1 MKALAYPL
9 TIGPT
14 HPTFKEPMRV
24 RCQIEGERIVDFQ
37 IDMGFTHR
45 GIELAATRRNF
56 VQVIYLV
63 ERICGI
69 CSVSHPMAFCQA
81 VEEAAGIVVPPRA
94 QYIRTIVAELERL
107 HSHNLWCGVMSHQ
120 MGFDTLFYYTWTIR
134 ESVMDGLERL
144 TGNRVNYAMI
154 AVGGV
159 RRDIEAEGIDTVRAI
174 IEDYDALYESAKD
187 LFLFDASVRARCS
200 GVGVLTR
207 SEAERLGAVGPTAR
221 ASAVPRDVR
230 VDAPYMAYADM
241 DWLVPV
247 LPQSP
252 GGDVMARIEA
262 RLLEIRQS
270 LEILEFCID
279 HLPEGEI
286 SWEPNNVKLLRHL
299 KKVHGHGIGRCEAP
313 RGEVCH
319 YVVLDGRD
327 GPVQLKAK
335 APTYS
340 NLLTWHPMLAGA
352 EIADIPIII
361 GSIDPCVACAD
372 RMSFVAGDGRSF
384 ALSAEDLR
392 RRSLARMESLR
403 RRS

>member
-81 VEEAAGIVVPPRA
+81 VEDAAGIAVPPRA

-159 RRDIEAEGIDTVRAI
+159 RRDIDAEGIDTVRAI

-207 SEAERLGAVGPTAR
+207 SEAESLGAVGGAR
-221 ASAVPRDVR
+221 PS
-230 VDAPYMAYADM
+230 
-241 DWLVPV
+241 
-247 LPQSP
+247 
-252 GGDVMARIEA
+252 
-262 RLLEIRQS
+262 
-270 LEILEFCID
+270 
-279 HLPEGEI
+279 
-286 SWEPNNVKLLRHL
+286 
-299 KKVHGHGIGRCEAP
+299 
-313 RGEVCH
+313 
-319 YVVLDGRD
+319 
-327 GPVQLKAK
+327 
-335 APTYS
+335 
-340 NLLTWHPMLAGA
+340 
-352 EIADIPIII
+352 
-361 GSIDPCVACAD
+361 
-372 RMSFVAGDGRSF
+372 
-384 ALSAEDLR
+384 
-392 RRSLARMESLR
+392 
-403 RRS
+403 